1 MEQMQQIQK
10 LFAKARCDAQY
21 AKLAQEYR
29 VLEIQFENIVSR
41 LTREEE
47 NTVWEYICTAEE
59 MNYRMLE
66 ILMESGCNSNAD
78 HK

>member
-10 LFAKARCDAQY
+10 LFAKARYDAQY

-47 NTVWEYICTAEE
+47 NVVWEYICTAEE
-59 MNYRMLE
+59 MNDRMLE
-66 ILMESGCNSNAD
+66 ILMESGCNCNAD